1 MPNKNG
7 KPVIEVMDESAGDS
21 NFGGIV
27 TAVGFDEAVEF
38 LARVVP
44 KSTEIDPDIAGE
56 IIAAALTL
64 GGYIGAELCCEGI
77 EPPTEERTE
86 FARKFTQASSAIARI
101 KTHARAEISERVKTP
116 RLS

>member
-1 MPNKNG
+1 MSDEDKID
-7 KPVIEVMDESAGDS
+7 IEDPSGGES

-27 TAVGFDEAVEF
+27 TAVGFDETVEF

-44 KSTEIDPDIAGE
+44 KSTELDPNVVGE
-56 IIAAALTL
+56 IVAAALSL

-86 FARKFTQASSAIARI
+86 FARKFPGPSDAIGRI
-101 KTHARAEISERVKTP
+101 KAHTRAAVEARFVKRP
-116 RLS
+116 